1 MEHQIER
8 AYEKAEEKAER
19 ESLAQSF
26 EDLSNAIQEM
36 EDEYRELI
44 EKHKSAIIEC
54 DLTQKTD
61 QLKYDITKIGELIP
75 E

>member
-1 MEHQIER
+1 
-8 AYEKAEEKAER
+8 
-19 ESLAQSF
+19 
-26 EDLSNAIQEM
+26 M